1 MAEQPAR
8 NTPRTSNVEAAM
20 GVADETFWV
29 VGAGG
34 GGIGTATSL
43 ALAKAGANVLA
54 LDIDE
59 ASLAPA
65 IEGAADAAGA
75 IEPFVVDAADR
86 RAVESLVEER
96 RSGGALPKGII
107 NVVGGLGLDRFH
119 RITRVDDETYEA
131 IFDRNLRSAW
141 LVSQAFARAAIPIG
155 HPASLVYVA
164 SIVGLE
170 AMPFGAPYA
179 MAKAALLSLARTQAL
194 EWGLAGLRVNAIAAG
209 TIRTPRNT
217 DSDGD
222 LDRRTLPLGRR
233 GTPDDI
239 AHAAL
244 FLLSDL
250 SEWITGQVIAVDGGA
265 SIKPAYLDDDGL
277 PVFVNDAALRARL
290 LRDEAD

>member
-1 MAEQPAR
+1 M
-8 NTPRTSNVEAAM
+8 SNVEETL
-20 GVADETFWV
+20 GVAGRTFWV

-43 ALAKAGANVLA
+43 ALTRAGAHVVA

-59 ASLAPA
+59 AALAPA
-65 IEGAADAAGA
+65 VEGAAGA
-75 IEPFVVDAADR
+75 DGTIEPVVVDATDR
-86 RAVESLVEER
+86 AAVEALVAETR
-96 RSGGALPKGII
+96 ADGALPRGII

-119 RITRVDDETYEA
+119 RITRVDDATYDA
-131 IFDRNLRSAW
+131 IFERNLRSAW
-141 LVSQAFARAAIPIG
+141 LVSQVFAKAAIQDG
-155 HPASLVYVA
+155 HRASLVYVA

-194 EWGLAGLRVNAIAAG
+194 EWGPFGLRVNAVAAG

-217 DSDGD
+217 DSDGE

-239 AHAAL
+239 ARAAL

-250 SEWITGQVIAVDGGA
+250 SEWITGQVLAVDGGA

-277 PVFVNDAALRARL
+277 PVFVNDATLRARL
-290 LRDEAD
+290 LQDEAD

>member
-1 MAEQPAR
+1 M
-8 NTPRTSNVEAAM
+8 SNVDSVM
-20 GVADETFWV
+20 GVAGEIFWV

-34 GGIGTATSL
+34 GGIGTATCL
-43 ALAKAGANVLA
+43 ALAKAGARVLA
-54 LDIDE
+54 LDVDE
-59 ASLAPA
+59 AALTPA
-65 IEGAADAAGA
+65 IEGAAGAAGT
-75 IEPFVVDAADR
+75 IEPLVVDAADR
-86 RAVESLVEER
+86 GAVEALVEAKQTD
-96 RSGGALPKGII
+96 GALPKGLI

-119 RITRVDDETYEA
+119 RITRVDDATYDA
-131 IFDRNLRSAW
+131 IFERNLRSAW
-141 LVSQAFARAAIPIG
+141 LVSQTFAKAAIPTG
-155 HPASLVYVA
+155 HRGSLVYVA

-194 EWGLAGLRVNAIAAG
+194 EWGPHGLRVNAVAAG

-217 DSDGD
+217 DSDAD

-239 AHAAL
+239 ARTAL

-265 SIKPAYLDDDGL
+265 SIKPAYLDEDGL
-277 PVFVNDAALRARL
+277 PVFVNDAALRTRL

>member
-1 MAEQPAR
+1 M
-8 NTPRTSNVEAAM
+8 SNVDSVM
-20 GVADETFWV
+20 GVSGQTFWV

-34 GGIGTATSL
+34 GGIGTASSL
-43 ALAKAGANVLA
+43 ALARAGARVLA

-59 ASLAPA
+59 AALAPA
-65 IEGAADAAGA
+65 VEGAADAAGT
-75 IEPFVVDAADR
+75 IEPLVVDAADR
-86 RAVESLVEER
+86 GAVEALVEAR
-96 RSGGALPKGII
+96 RVDDALPQGIL

-119 RITRVDDETYEA
+119 PITGVDDATYEA
-131 IFDRNLRSAW
+131 IFERNLRSAW
-141 LVSQAFARAAIPIG
+141 LVSQTFAKAAIPAG
-155 HPASLVYVA
+155 HRASLVYVA

-179 MAKAALLSLARTQAL
+179 MAKAALLSLGRTQAL
-194 EWGLAGLRVNAIAAG
+194 EWGPSGLRVNAVAAG

-233 GTPDDI
+233 GSPDDV
-239 AHAAL
+239 ARAAL

-277 PVFVNDAALRARL
+277 PVFVNDAALRTRL
-290 LRDEAD
+290 LRNEVD

>member
-1 MAEQPAR
+1 M
-8 NTPRTSNVEAAM
+8 SNVDSVM
-20 GVADETFWV
+20 GVTGQTFWV

-34 GGIGTATSL
+34 GGIGTASSL
-43 ALAKAGANVLA
+43 ALARAGARVVA

-59 ASLAPA
+59 AALAPA
-65 IEGAADAAGA
+65 VEGAAGAAGTV
-75 IEPFVVDAADR
+75 EPLIVDAADR
-86 RAVESLVEER
+86 GAVEALVEAR
-96 RSGGALPKGII
+96 RVDDALPKGIL

-119 RITRVDDETYEA
+119 PITRVDDATYEA
-131 IFDRNLRSAW
+131 IFERNLRSAW
-141 LVSQAFARAAIPIG
+141 LVSQTFAKAAIPAG
-155 HPASLVYVA
+155 HRASLVYVA

-179 MAKAALLSLARTQAL
+179 MAKAALLSLGRTQAL
-194 EWGLAGLRVNAIAAG
+194 EWGPSGLRVNAVAAG

-239 AHAAL
+239 ARAAL

-277 PVFVNDAALRARL
+277 PVFVNDAALRTRL
-290 LRDEAD
+290 LRNEAD

>member
-1 MAEQPAR
+1 M
-8 NTPRTSNVEAAM
+8 SNVDSVM
-20 GVADETFWV
+20 GVSGQTFWV

-34 GGIGTATSL
+34 GGIGTASSL
-43 ALAKAGANVLA
+43 ALARAGARVLA

-59 ASLAPA
+59 AALAPA
-65 IEGAADAAGA
+65 VAGAAGA
-75 IEPFVVDAADR
+75 AGMIEPLVVDAADR
-86 RAVESLVEER
+86 RAVEALVEAR
-96 RSGGALPKGII
+96 RADDALPKGIL

-119 RITRVDDETYEA
+119 RITRVDDATYEA
-131 IFDRNLRSAW
+131 IFERNLRSAW
-141 LVSQAFARAAIPIG
+141 LVSQAFAKAAIPAG
-155 HPASLVYVA
+155 HRASLVYVA

-194 EWGLAGLRVNAIAAG
+194 EWGPSGLRVNAVAAG

-239 AHAAL
+239 ARAAL

-277 PVFVNDAALRARL
+277 PVFVNDAALRTRL